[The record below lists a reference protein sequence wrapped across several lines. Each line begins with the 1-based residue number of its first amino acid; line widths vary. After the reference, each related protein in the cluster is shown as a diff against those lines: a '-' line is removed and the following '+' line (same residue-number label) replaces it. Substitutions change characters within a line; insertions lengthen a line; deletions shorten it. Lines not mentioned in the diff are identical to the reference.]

1 MIFIT
6 QLIYINE
13 GENETFLQFE
23 KSVLPI
29 ISRYKGRLLLRMR
42 PTEESF
48 VETQIEKP
56 FEIHLVAFDNE
67 QDFEDFKN
75 DAERKNFLHLK
86 ERSVKS
92 VLLIKGSEIK

>member
-86 ERSVKS
+86 ELSVKS